1 MKALAFLF
9 LFALILCPRQEKP
22 SKEVVNRKDTT
33 QTEKPKKKKQ
43 VTIVGAGQFLP
54 LYVVMGNDTVYNY
67 VAYRPKSSVDT
78 TTSVDAGVN
87 KYIEDTLKSIHI
99 GEGISYVSYVVN
111 KKGQPCHVSI
121 SRSAKNNVFDAEL
134 AERMDSTACEI
145 IRNMPSFIPARNKEG
160 EFVNY
165 RMHAIIRFR

>member
-1 MKALAFLF
+1 MKTLTFLF
-9 LFALILCPRQEKP
+9 LFALMLCPRQGKP
-22 SKEVVNRKDTT
+22 SKEVVNKEDTT

-54 LYVVMGNDTVYNY
+54 LYVIMGNDTVYNY
-67 VAYRPKSSVDT
+67 VAYRPKSLVDT
-78 TTSVDAGVN
+78 TTSVDAGVSR
-87 KYIEDTLKSIHI
+87 YIEESLKNIHI

-111 KKGQPCHVSI
+111 KKGQSCHESI
-121 SRSAKNNVFDAEL
+121 LRSAKNNVFDAEL

-145 IRNMPSFIPARNKEG
+145 IRNMPPFIPARNKEG

-165 RMHAIIRFR
+165 RMYATIRFR